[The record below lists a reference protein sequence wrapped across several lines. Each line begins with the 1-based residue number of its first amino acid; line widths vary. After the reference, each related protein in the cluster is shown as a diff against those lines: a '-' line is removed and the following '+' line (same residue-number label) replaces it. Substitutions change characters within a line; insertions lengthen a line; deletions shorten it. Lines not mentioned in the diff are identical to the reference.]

1 MAVTSTAYLEL
12 NIKGYESGISSALS
26 MIKKLAIAFAGFK
39 GVSFL
44 KDGIQDA
51 ITFGNEMYHA
61 AQKMGGIDPGNLLI
75 AQKALENAGLSA
87 GEAQSELNRM
97 IESGQKLSTLFQG
110 GNVAGALAAAA
121 KSYGSQ
127 ASILS
132 RAAEK
137 LSKVFE
143 LMESIGNKVK
153 TYFLAMT
160 TEFVKPLTAALEYL
174 NEIDLAEM
182 GSNFGKKINEAA
194 QILVGLYK
202 NQDLGLALGLS
213 LKVGFMNAVE
223 WLSKAL
229 HALFDSGGIGEQMGD
244 TLGRW
249 ANAFKELFIGIADAI
264 SSAILNAVSKAMHG
278 IAEMLP
284 EDLGGKM
291 HASATSVFL
300 YGRDASRESKSH
312 FEQAK
317 ASFGNEGV
325 GGFFSGLI
333 TGITTE
339 TEKARLDL
347 AAVIGK
353 ASMVGAGIIDA
364 EAAKSGEKF
373 KLNQAALGKQ
383 EPYKVIADS
392 MARVGGGGGY
402 IVASQTM
409 EQRNQMKMIQG
420 QALQT
425 EQLVLINQGV
435 QKFAKPVMQR

>member
-26 MIKKLAIAFAGFK
+26 MLKKLAIAFAGFK

-194 QILVGLYK
+194 QILVGLYNNHK
-202 NQDLGLALGLS
+202 LGLAIGLS
-213 LKVGFMNAVE
+213 IKVGFMDAVA
-223 WLSKAL
+223 WLTKEFHL
-229 HALFDSGGIGEQMGD
+229 IFDSGGVAGKMKNNLAQ
-244 TLGRW
+244 W
-249 ANAFKELFIGIADAI
+249 ANAFKELFIGIGKALAYE
-264 SSAILNAVSKAMHG
+264 ILSAVSLAMHG

-284 EDLGGKM
+284 INMQNSLRHK
-291 HASATSVFL
+291 ATDTLISGIGL
-300 YGRDASRESKSH
+300 KRESIEG
-312 FEQAK
+312 FERSK

-325 GGFFSGLI
+325 GGFFSDLI

-339 TEKARLDL
+339 TEKARKDL
-347 AAVIGK
+347 AVVLGRANKVGAEIIGK
-353 ASMVGAGIIDA
+353 EAEKAGD
-364 EAAKSGEKF
+364 KF

-392 MARVGGGGGY
+392 MAKVGGGGGF
-402 IVASQTM
+402 IMASQTI

-420 QALQT
+420 QVL
-425 EQLVLINQGV
+425 ELEELKLINQGV
-435 QKFAKPVMQR
+435 QKFNKPVMQR

>member
-26 MIKKLAIAFAGFK
+26 MLKKLAIAFAGFK
-39 GVSFL
+39 GVNFL

-143 LMESIGNKVK
+143 LMESIGSKVK

-202 NQDLGLALGLS
+202 NKELGLALGLS
-213 LKVGFMNAVE
+213 LKVGFMNAVK
-223 WLSKAL
+223 WLSKTL
-229 HALFDSGGIGEQMGD
+229 RALFDSGGIGKQMGD

-249 ANAFKELFIGIADAI
+249 ANAFKELFIGIA
-264 SSAILNAVSKAMHG
+264 
-278 IAEMLP
+278 EY
-284 EDLGGKM
+284 LGGALAKAIA
-291 HASATSVFL
+291 ASL
-300 YGRDASRESKSH
+300 RDLTIGGVQVVGHDVLNKINMAGNRMEDNAGQR
-312 FEQAK
+312 FEKAK
-317 ASFGNEGV
+317 ASFGSEGA

-339 TEKARLDL
+339 TEKARKDL
-347 AAVIGK
+347 AVVLRRANKVGAEIIGK
-353 ASMVGAGIIDA
+353 EA
-364 EAAKSGEKF
+364 EKSGDKF

-392 MARVGGGGGY
+392 MAKVGGGGGF
-402 IVASQTM
+402 IMASQTI

-420 QALQT
+420 QVLQI
-425 EQLVLINQGV
+425 EELKLINQGV